1 MGLVVGRTPSL
12 YRRGAATHQDPQ
24 SHPVL
29 ANISSEI
36 RRRLE
41 IYSALLT
48 KWQRVLNL
56 VSPGTLGDVWLRHF
70 ADSWQVSDAVPHA
83 RVWMDLGS
91 GAGFPGLVTAIR
103 YADEPGAKTHLI
115 ESDQRKCAFLREVSR
130 ETGAGATIHCGR
142 IENIVPEFQ
151 EPIEAVSARALAS
164 LPVLLDYAAPLLARG
179 AVAVFSKGKQ
189 FPGELTESL
198 TAGKYLISTIES
210 RTEASARLV
219 IVRRRSLTPTSI

>member
-1 MGLVVGRTPSL
+1 VGRKPSL
-12 YRRGAATHQDPQ
+12 DCRGAATNENPR

-29 ANISSEI
+29 ANISSET
-36 RRRLE
+36 RHRLE
-41 IYSALLT
+41 IYSLLLK

-56 VSPGTLGDVWLRHF
+56 VSPGSLDDVWRRHF

-83 RVWMDLGS
+83 RVWIDLGS

-103 YADEPGAKTHLI
+103 YADEPAAMTHLV

-142 IENIVPEFQ
+142 IEDIIPELH

-164 LPVLLDYAAPLLARG
+164 LPVLLDYAAPLLAHG
-179 AVAVFSKGKQ
+179 TVAVFSKGKQ
-189 FPGELTESL
+189 FPDELTKSL
-198 TAGKYLISTIES
+198 TAGKYFISTIES
-210 RTEASARLV
+210 RTETSARLI
-219 IVRRRSLTPTSI
+219 IVRRRGLEPTSL